1 MLRLIIPC
9 YNAED
14 YIAACIRS
22 IKQQSHDEFTAT
34 IVNDAS
40 TDLTSSSA
48 IKAIGGDA
56 RFSLLNRPTNMGVLG
71 SICKG
76 ISFLSP
82 QPEDIIAIIDGD
94 DYLLSNDALSIV
106 WATYERTGCWITY
119 GSLKAASSRDVVP
132 NIGKRYTNQTISSN
146 SFRKAPWIASHL
158 RTFKH
163 GLWKRIRSS
172 DLLDDSGSLWKA
184 ANDMAVMYPMLEM
197 AGERQE
203 AISDFIYAY
212 RDNLPTN
219 SHFTKRAL
227 QLECARAIRS
237 RPPYQAIKNLCS
249 AGETAAVAEQTASTP
264 SQKEH
269 AIPHGLGLPI
279 DKLLSQ

>member
-1 MLRLIIPC
+1 MLKLIIPC
-9 YNAED
+9 YNTED
-14 YIAACIRS
+14 YIPACIRS
-22 IKQQSHDEFTAT
+22 IKQQSHSEFTAA
-34 IVNDAS
+34 IVNNAS

-48 IKAIGGDA
+48 IRAMGGDA
-56 RFSLLNRPTNMGVLG
+56 RFSLLNRPGNMGDL
-71 SICKG
+71 SAIYKG
-76 ISFLSP
+76 ISYLSP

-119 GSLKAASSRDVVP
+119 GSLKAASGRDVVP
-132 NIGKRYTNQTISSN
+132 NIGKRYTSKTISSN
-146 SFRKAPWIASHL
+146 NFRKAPWIASHL

-163 GLWKRIRSS
+163 GLWQRIKSS
-172 DLLDDSGSLWKA
+172 DLLDDSGGAWKA
-184 ANDMAVMYPMLEM
+184 AYDMAIMYPMLEM

-212 RDNLPTN
+212 RDNLRTKD
-219 SHFTKRAL
+219 HFTKRDL
-227 QLECARAIRS
+227 QLECAREIRS

-249 AGETAAVAEQTASTP
+249 EGETAAIAEQTASTP
-264 SQKEH
+264 SKKDH
-269 AIPHGLGLPI
+269 AAPHGLGLPI